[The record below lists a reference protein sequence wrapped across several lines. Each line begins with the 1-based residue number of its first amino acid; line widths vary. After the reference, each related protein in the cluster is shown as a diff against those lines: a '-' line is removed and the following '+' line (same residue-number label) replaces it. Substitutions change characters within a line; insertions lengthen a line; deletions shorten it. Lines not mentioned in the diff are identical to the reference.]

1 MTMATLSEIKEYDI
15 RAVFAQK
22 EIEDIMKMNGYKCQK
37 CYDTGTIGFEQNYQ
51 LCDCQSS

>member
-1 MTMATLSEIKEYDI
+1 MATLSEIKEYDI